1 MNKQVVS
8 DFTILYAED
17 DIETRENYNLI
28 LKRYYNQVYLAK
40 DGQEA
45 LDIYYEKKPDVVL
58 LDISMPIVD
67 GLSVAKQIRQNDTT
81 TKILMFSA
89 HSHRDLL
96 LKAVNLY
103 LDEYLIKPIEI
114 EKFQAVITNV
124 NNKLENKNNLK
135 LCCGFI
141 WNKSEKELYFDNSL
155 VKTTRKE
162 KTILNILCSD
172 SDKYFTINKLSTV
185 LWEDEPSTEH
195 YNRIKQLISR
205 FKSKVS
211 KICGHNDAI
220 IENSYSYGYKIK
232 LL

>member
-1 MNKQVVS
+1 MNKQIAS
-8 DFTILYAED
+8 DFSILYAED
-17 DIETRENYNLI
+17 DFETRENYNLI
-28 LKRYYNQVYLAK
+28 LKRYYKNVYLAK

-45 LDIYYEKKPDVVL
+45 LDVYSQKKPDVIL

-67 GLSVAKQIRQNDTT
+67 GLSVAKKIRQNDSK

-89 HSHRDLL
+89 HSNRELL

-114 EKFQAVITNV
+114 EKFQSVIIDI
-124 NNKLENKNNLK
+124 NNKLHNKNILK

-141 WNKSEKELYFDNSL
+141 WDLNEEELYYENHI

-162 KTILNILCSD
+162 KMILNTLCSD
-172 SDKYFTINKLSTV
+172 IDKYFTINKLSTF
-185 LWEDEPSTEH
+185 LWDDEPSTEH

-205 FKSKVS
+205 FKSKIS
-211 KICGHNDAI
+211 KVCGNNDAI